1 MSDLF
6 KNAVQSIIL
15 GLEDYQTKDADR
27 TLSAVRNYYAGLL
40 LLAKEVLVRAVPD
53 VEESEIL
60 AANYKPVPD
69 GSGGVKYVKQKDRS
83 IDLNGIGTRF
93 KDFGLQIDHRA
104 LQSLSKIRNEV
115 EHLSSRVA
123 DYVMRNAIAQ
133 SFPLVYTLF
142 RQAGEEPHEILEHTW
157 ETMLGV
163 RTVYE
168 QELKSCRATF
178 DNIEWNSDLLA
189 GAPRLCVECRSE
201 LVAQN
206 KEHNNNKQQIEA
218 DCRSC
223 GATIG
228 AEKMISYSI
237 AEHLDGLRIRA
248 ARYGAPD
255 GLQNCP
261 ECDLLTYV
269 VGAGDDGCVWCDCKL
284 GECAFCETRL
294 TPDDVDFDDD
304 RLCTDCGYKL
314 HKDD

>member
-40 LLAKEVLVRAVPD
+40 LLAKEVLVRAVPNANA
-53 VEESEIL
+53 SEIL

-69 GSGGVKYVKQKDRS
+69 GSGGVKYVKQKERS

-123 DYVMRNAIAQ
+123 DHVMRNAIAQ

-178 DNIEWNSDLLA
+178 DNIEWNSDVLA

-206 KEHNNNKQQIEA
+206 NVQNNDKQQIDAE
-218 DCRSC
+218 CRSC

-228 AEKMISYSI
+228 AEELISYSI
-237 AEHLDGLRIRA
+237 AEHFDGLRNTGIG
-248 ARYGAPD
+248 YGAHD
-255 GLQNCP
+255 ALQNCP
-261 ECDLLTYV
+261 ECDLLTYL
-269 VGAGDDGCVWCDCKL
+269 VGAENDGCVWCDCKL
-284 GECAFCETRL
+284 DECAFCKTQL
-294 TPDDVDFDDD
+294 TPDDVYLGDY
-304 RLCTDCGYKL
+304 RLCTYCGYKF